1 MVHAGEVI
9 KMNVE
14 AQQSELVVIK
24 QISKAELAKVV
35 SELIR
40 ENEEVRMA
48 IINLACTSPYIKTR
62 M

>member
-14 AQQSELVVIK
+14 AQQAELVLMN
-24 QISKAELAKVV
+24 QMSKAELAKVV

-48 IINLACTSPYIKTR
+48 IINLACASPHIKTQ

>member
-1 MVHAGEVI
+1 ME
-9 KMNVE
+9 K
-14 AQQSELVVIK
+14 QKSELVLINHA
-24 QISKAELAKVV
+24 SKVELAKVV

-48 IINLACTSPYIKTR
+48 IIDLAFSSPYIKTQ

>member
-14 AQQSELVVIK
+14 AQQSEVVVIN

-40 ENEEVRMA
+40 E
-48 IINLACTSPYIKTR
+48 LACASSYLKMQI
-62 M
+62 

>member
-1 MVHAGEVI
+1 MKTETQ
-9 KMNVE
+9 KTK
-14 AQQSELVVIK
+14 LVLK
-24 QISKAELAKVV
+24 NQKSKEELAKVV

-48 IINLACTSPYIKTR
+48 IIDLAFSSPYIKTQ